1 MPLVPSAFCP
11 PFYLRGGHVQTL
23 YPFLLRAPVP
33 VDYRR
38 ERLELP
44 DSDFVDLDWS
54 LAAGPG
60 GARAARVALV
70 VHGLEGHSRRK
81 YVRGMVRA
89 LNAAGWDVC
98 AMNHRGCSG
107 EPNRLARTY
116 HSGETGDLHA
126 ALVRAL
132 GAGGYASAAL
142 VGFSMGGNQVAKYL
156 GEEPGRVPPQV
167 RAGVAVSAPLDL
179 AASVRALER
188 GPARVY
194 QAYLMRS
201 LKEKMRAKAAAQPGA
216 LAGLPQ
222 GPGLDAMRTF
232 REFDDAYTAPL
243 NGFADARDYY
253 ARNGAVRVLEG
264 VGLPLL
270 VLCAADDPF
279 LGPECYPRALARAS
293 AVLHLETP
301 ATGGHVG
308 FAAARSAAT
317 YAENRTVEF
326 LGTHC

>member
-1 MPLVPSAFCP
+1 VPLVSPAFRP
-11 PFYLRGGHVQTL
+11 PACLRGGHVQTL
-23 YPFLLRAPVP
+23 YPFLLRPPVP
-33 VDYRR
+33 VAYRR

-44 DSDFVDLDWS
+44 DGDFIDLDWS

-70 VHGLEGHSRRK
+70 IHGLEGHSRRK
-81 YVRGMVRA
+81 YVCGMVRA
-89 LNAAGWDVC
+89 LNGAGWDVC

-116 HSGETGDLHA
+116 HSGETGDVHA
-126 ALVRAL
+126 ALTRAL
-132 GAGGYASAAL
+132 AAGGYARAAL

-156 GEEPGRVPPQV
+156 GEAPERVPPQV
-167 RAGVAVSAPLDL
+167 CAGVGVSAPLDL

-188 GPARVY
+188 GAARLY

-201 LKEKMRAKAAAQPGA
+201 LKEKMRAKASARPG
-216 LAGLPQ
+216 LLSGCPQ
-222 GPGLDAMRTF
+222 GAGLDALRTF
-232 REFDDAYTAPL
+232 RQFDDAYTAPL
-243 NGFADARDYY
+243 NGFADAADYY
-253 ARNGAVRVLEG
+253 ARNGAARVLEG

-270 VLCAADDPF
+270 VLNAADDPF
-279 LGPECYPRALARAS
+279 LGPECYPRALARDS

-308 FAAARSAAT
+308 FSAARSAAT
-317 YAENRTVEF
+317 YAETRAVAF
-326 LGTHC
+326 LEIHG